1 MSGADHYEVLNV
13 ERSASA
19 AEIKSAYR
27 KMALQVHPDQGGNA
41 ALFRLVQEAW
51 TTLSDPSKRAA
62 YDRSLAGHA
71 TQPPPRQP
79 APEPPRQPEPPPR
92 PEPEHQWTWSTDQP
106 WSSDPSGP
114 DPVQS
119 PGAGPVL
126 IYPTFGRWR
135 IPALVGLAV
144 YAALVGIV
152 LVTTHY
158 DGFMAYVFG
167 VATASMIVVVL
178 PPHWSRRVPLR
189 GLFRALGGLMAVG
202 YLVTVLPF
210 VHIGLS
216 GSDRALVIALVAGLF
231 VVRFVTGR
239 WSKYHDLD
247 VAIDRQAAFEFNLW
261 GTPGEPL
268 VNDTLAAP
276 ISPYDALLQ
285 RRTANLLDPV
295 LTALPGAKLVNG
307 AQLGAMVV
315 DHLLINGHRA
325 ALIVSIVGPGGTY
338 SLDAYGGLQLNG
350 EPWQSPAPALEAA
363 VESWRGRL
371 RQVDVRGF
379 LVIHPDA
386 GGTVRTQDRA
396 DAKVTCLTAQSTA
409 RELHAWLQPE
419 GSKVYRRVLYDIL
432 HRAPYGLT

>member
-27 KMALQVHPDQGGNA
+27 KMALKVHPDQGGNA

-51 TTLSDPSKRAA
+51 STLSDPAKRAA

-71 TQPPPRQP
+71 TPPPPPP
-79 APEPPRQPEPPPR
+79 APEPPRQPEP
-92 PEPEHQWTWSTDQP
+92 QWTWSTDQP
-106 WSSDPSGP
+106 WSSEPSGP
-114 DPVQS
+114 DPVR
-119 PGAGPVL
+119 PDGVGPVL
-126 IYPTFGRWR
+126 IYPTFGQWR
-135 IPALVGLAV
+135 IPALV
-144 YAALVGIV
+144 ALVGWTALAVGVFVSTGVHDAWDVALGVGVVGMIV
-152 LVTTHY
+152 L
-158 DGFMAYVFG
+158 A
-167 VATASMIVVVL
+167 A
-178 PPHWSRRVPLR
+178 PPHWSRRLPLR
-189 GLFRALGGLMAVG
+189 LLLKVLGVLTAVLYLLMLLFAKDG
-202 YLVTVLPF
+202 VTVL
-210 VHIGLS
+210 
-216 GSDRALVIALVAGLF
+216 DRVVIAALVAGL
-231 VVRFVTGR
+231 VITRFLTGR
-239 WSKYHDLD
+239 WSKYHELD
-247 VAIDRQAAFEFNLW
+247 RVIDRQAAFEFNLW
-261 GTPGEPL
+261 GKPGEPL
-268 VNDTLAAP
+268 VDDTLAAS

-315 DHLLINGHRA
+315 DHLLLNGHRA

-350 EPWQSPAPALEAA
+350 QPLQSPAPALEAA

-379 LVIHPDA
+379 LVVHPDT

-396 DAKVTCLTAQSTA
+396 DAKVTCLASQSAA

-419 GSKVYRRVLYDIL
+419 GSKVYRQVLYDIL

>member
-27 KMALQVHPDQGGNA
+27 KMALKVHPDQGGNA

-51 TTLSDPSKRAA
+51 NTLSDPAKRAA
-62 YDRSLAGHA
+62 YDRSLDGNA
-71 TQPPPRQP
+71 TPPPP
-79 APEPPRQPEPPPR
+79 APEPPRQPQPDSE
-92 PEPEHQWTWSTDQP
+92 WTWSTEQP
-106 WSSDPSGP
+106 WSSNPSGP
-114 DPVQS
+114 DPVRS
-119 PGAGPVL
+119 DGAGPIL
-126 IYPTFGRWR
+126 IYPTFGQWR
-135 IPALVGLAV
+135 IPALVALGV
-144 YAALVGIV
+144 YVVLVGIV
-152 LVTTHY
+152 LVSTHY
-158 DGFMAYVFG
+158 DGFLAYVIA
-167 VATASMIVVVL
+167 VATASMVVVVL

-189 GLFRALGGLMAVG
+189 GLFKVLGVLMGIA
-202 YLVTVLPF
+202 YLVTLLPF
-210 VHIGLS
+210 AHVDMTGA
-216 GSDRALVIALVAGLF
+216 DRAVIIALVAGLV

-247 VAIDRQAAFEFNLW
+247 VAIDRPAAFEFNLW

-268 VNDTLAAP
+268 VNDTLAAS
-276 ISPYDALLQ
+276 ISPYDAMLH

-315 DHLLINGHRA
+315 DHLLLNGHRA

-338 SLDAYGGLQLNG
+338 SLDAYGGLQFNG
-350 EPWQSPAPALEAA
+350 QPWESPAPALEAA

-386 GGTVRTQDRA
+386 GATVRTQDRA
-396 DAKVTCLTAQSTA
+396 DAKVTCLPAQSAA

-419 GSKVYRRVLYDIL
+419 GSKVYRQVLYDIL
-432 HRAPYGLT
+432 YRAPYGLV